1 MADHEQIFSDQE
13 LETFQTAS
21 QEAARLGGKCLMN
34 WLGKVE
40 ITEKNPRDLV
50 TQADFESQKEIE
62 TYLLKL
68 FPDHEFVGEES
79 DFADGLKLPK
89 DKFCWIVD
97 PLDGTTNYV
106 HQLRSF
112 SVSIALMIN
121 GQVIVGTV
129 FDPALDECYSAAKG
143 KGATLN
149 GQAITNSGC
158 DELGKAMVIC
168 SFRSS
173 VTRDHPEI
181 ERFLRMVGIVGSLRR
196 LGSAA
201 LNLCY
206 VGCGRA
212 DAYWATCLNCWDI
225 AAGWLI
231 LEESGGVMK
240 KIDGQPIDLANPS
253 FCATSTEGLHLQ
265 MQKILNLDD

>member
-1 MADHEQIFSDQE
+1 ME
-13 LETFQTAS
+13 FQQAS
-21 QEAARLGGKCLMN
+21 QQAAKLGGACLMS
-34 WLGKVE
+34 WLGKVDVR
-40 ITEKNPRDLV
+40 EKNPRDLV
-50 TQADFESQKEIE
+50 TQADFESQKAIE
-62 TYLLKL
+62 TFLLQR

-79 DFADGLKLPK
+79 DFANGMELPE

-97 PLDGTTNYV
+97 PLDGTTNFV

-112 SVSIALMIN
+112 SVSIALMFN
-121 GQVIVGTV
+121 GKIIVGTV
-129 FDPALDECYSAAKG
+129 LDPALDECFSAATG
-143 KGATLN
+143 LGATLN
-149 GQAITNSGC
+149 GEPITNSGC
-158 DELGKAMVIC
+158 NELSKAMVIC

-201 LNLCY
+201 LNLCF
-206 VGCGRA
+206 VACGRA

-231 LEESGGVMK
+231 LEECGGVMK
-240 KIDGQPIDLANPS
+240 RIDGSPIDLSKPS
-253 FCATSTEGLHLQ
+253 FCATSTEELHGQ
-265 MQKILNLDD
+265 MREILNLDTPE